1 MFESVNKMQ
10 TISASKQASKQSVV
24 QFKQAPLPFVGQ
36 KRMFLKHF
44 ETILNENIKDDGE
57 GWTIIDTFGGSGLL
71 SHAAK
76 RLKPKARV
84 IYNDFDGYAERLAH
98 IDDINALRSQL
109 FTVVGNTT
117 PKNKRMPKEL
127 KAECVKIIQA
137 FDGYKDL
144 NCLASWLLFSGQQV
158 ATIDELFQNDF
169 WHCIRQSD
177 YPKADGYLD
186 GVEIVQESFHTLLPK
201 FSDDPKALFVL
212 DPPYLCT
219 RQESYKQV
227 TYFDLIDFL
236 RLVNITRP
244 PYIFFSS
251 TKSEFVRF
259 IEYMVDDKVH
269 NWKTFDN
276 AQRIV
281 VNASASY
288 SGKYEDNM
296 VYKF

>member
-1 MFESVNKMQ
+1 MANQ
-10 TISASKQASKQSVV
+10 NT
-24 QFKQAPLPFVGQ
+24 FKQAPLPFIGQ

-44 ETILNENIKDDGE
+44 ETVLNENIPDDGE
-57 GWTIIDTFGGSGLL
+57 GWIILDTFGGSGLL
-71 SHAAK
+71 SHTAK

-98 IDDINALRSQL
+98 IDDINKLRAELYS
-109 FTVVGNTT
+109 VVGNATS
-117 PKNKRMPKEL
+117 KNKRMTKDC
-127 KAECVKIIQA
+127 KAECIRIIQN
-137 FDGYKDL
+137 FKGYKDL

-158 ATIDELFQNDF
+158 ATLDDLFQHNF

-186 GVEIVQESFHTLLPK
+186 GVEIVKESFHTLLPK

-212 DPPYLCT
+212 DLPYLCT
-219 RQESYKQV
+219 KQESYKQA

-244 PYIFFSS
+244 PYVFFSS
-251 TKSEFVRF
+251 TKSEFIRF
-259 IEYMVDDKVH
+259 VNYMLEDKVD
-269 NWKTFDN
+269 NWQAFEN
-276 AQRIV
+276 AKRIT
-281 VNASASY
+281 VNAKLNYQVA
-288 SGKYEDNM
+288 YEDNL

>member
-1 MFESVNKMQ
+1 MANQ
-10 TISASKQASKQSVV
+10 NT
-24 QFKQAPLPFVGQ
+24 FKQAPLPFIGQ

-44 ETILNENIKDDGE
+44 ETVLNENIPDDGE
-57 GWTIIDTFGGSGLL
+57 GWIILDTFGGSGLL
-71 SHAAK
+71 SHTAK

-98 IDDINALRSQL
+98 IDDINKLRAELYS
-109 FTVVGNTT
+109 VVGNATS
-117 PKNKRMPKEL
+117 KNKRMTKDC
-127 KAECVKIIQA
+127 KAECIRIIQN
-137 FDGYKDL
+137 FKGYKDL

-158 ATIDELFQNDF
+158 ATLDDLFQHNF

-186 GVEIVQESFHTLLPK
+186 GVEIVKESFHTLLPK

-219 RQESYKQV
+219 KQESYKQA

-244 PYIFFSS
+244 PYVFFSS
-251 TKSEFVRF
+251 TKSEFIRF
-259 IEYMVDDKVH
+259 VNYMLEDKVD
-269 NWKTFDN
+269 NWQAFEN
-276 AQRIV
+276 AKRIT
-281 VNASASY
+281 VNAKLNYQVA
-288 SGKYEDNM
+288 YEDNL

>member
-1 MFESVNKMQ
+1 MANQ
-10 TISASKQASKQSVV
+10 NT
-24 QFKQAPLPFVGQ
+24 FKQAPLPFIGQ

-44 ETILNENIKDDGE
+44 ETVLNENIKGDGE
-57 GWTIIDTFGGSGLL
+57 GWIIIDTFGGSGLL
-71 SHAAK
+71 SHTAK

-98 IDDINALRSQL
+98 IDDINRLRAELYS
-109 FTVVGNTT
+109 VVGNATS
-117 PKNKRMPKEL
+117 KNKRMTKDC
-127 KAECVKIIQA
+127 KAECIRIIQN
-137 FDGYKDL
+137 FKGYKDL

-158 ATIDELFQNDF
+158 ATLDDLFQHNF

-186 GVEIVQESFHTLLPK
+186 GVEIVKESFHTLLPK
-201 FSDDPKALFVL
+201 FSNDPKALFVL

-219 RQESYKQV
+219 KQESYKQA

-244 PYIFFSS
+244 PYVFFSS
-251 TKSEFVRF
+251 TKSEFIRF
-259 IEYMVDDKVH
+259 MNYMLEDKVD
-269 NWKTFDN
+269 NWQAFEN
-276 AQRIV
+276 AKRIT
-281 VNASASY
+281 VNAKLNYQVA
-288 SGKYEDNM
+288 YEDNL

>member
-1 MFESVNKMQ
+1 MANQ
-10 TISASKQASKQSVV
+10 NT
-24 QFKQAPLPFVGQ
+24 FKQAPLPFIGQ

-44 ETILNENIKDDGE
+44 ETVLNENIKGEGE
-57 GWTIIDTFGGSGLL
+57 GWIIIDTFGGSGLL
-71 SHAAK
+71 SHTAK

-98 IDDINALRSQL
+98 IDDINQLRAELYS
-109 FTVVGNTT
+109 VVGNATS
-117 PKNKRMPKEL
+117 KNKRMTKDC
-127 KAECVKIIQA
+127 KAECIRIIQN
-137 FDGYKDL
+137 FKGYKDL

-158 ATIDELFQNDF
+158 ATLDDLFQHNF

-186 GVEIVQESFHTLLPK
+186 GVEIVKESFHTLLPK

-219 RQESYKQV
+219 KQESYKQAK
-227 TYFDLIDFL
+227 YFDLIDFL

-244 PYIFFSS
+244 PYVFFSS
-251 TKSEFVRF
+251 TKSEFIRF
-259 IEYMVDDKVH
+259 VNYMLEDKVD
-269 NWKTFDN
+269 NWQAFEN
-276 AQRIV
+276 AKRIT
-281 VNASASY
+281 VNAKLNYQVA
-288 SGKYEDNM
+288 YEDNL

>member
-1 MFESVNKMQ
+1 MANQ
-10 TISASKQASKQSVV
+10 NT
-24 QFKQAPLPFVGQ
+24 FKQAPLPFIGQ

-44 ETILNENIKDDGE
+44 ETVLNENIKGDGE

-71 SHAAK
+71 SHTAK

-98 IDDINALRSQL
+98 IDDINRLRAELYS
-109 FTVVGNTT
+109 VVGNATS
-117 PKNKRMPKEL
+117 KNKRMTKDC
-127 KAECVKIIQA
+127 KAECIRIIQN
-137 FDGYKDL
+137 FKGYKDL

-158 ATIDELFQNDF
+158 ATLDDLFQHNF

-186 GVEIVQESFHTLLPK
+186 GVEVIRESFHTLLPK
-201 FSDDPKALFVL
+201 YANDPKALFVL

-219 RQESYKQV
+219 KQESYKQA
-227 TYFDLIDFL
+227 TYFDFL

-244 PYIFFSS
+244 PYVFFSS
-251 TKSEFVRF
+251 TKSEFIRF
-259 IEYMVDDKVH
+259 VNYMLEDKVD
-269 NWKTFDN
+269 NWQAFEN
-276 AQRIV
+276 AKRIT
-281 VNASASY
+281 VNAKLNYQVA
-288 SGKYEDNM
+288 YEDNL

>member
-1 MFESVNKMQ
+1 MANQ
-10 TISASKQASKQSVV
+10 NT
-24 QFKQAPLPFVGQ
+24 FKQAPLPFIGQ

-44 ETILNENIKDDGE
+44 ETVLNENIKGEGE
-57 GWTIIDTFGGSGLL
+57 GWIIIDTFGGSGLL
-71 SHAAK
+71 SHTAK

-98 IDDINALRSQL
+98 IDDINQLRAELYS
-109 FTVVGNTT
+109 VVGNATS
-117 PKNKRMPKEL
+117 KNKRMTKDC
-127 KAECVKIIQA
+127 KAECIRIIQN
-137 FDGYKDL
+137 FKGYKDL

-158 ATIDELFQNDF
+158 ATLDDLFQHNF

-186 GVEIVQESFHTLLPK
+186 GVEIVKESFHTLLPK

-219 RQESYKQV
+219 KQESYKQAK
-227 TYFDLIDFL
+227 YFDLIDFL

-244 PYIFFSS
+244 PYVFFSS
-251 TKSEFVRF
+251 TKSEFIRF
-259 IEYMVDDKVH
+259 VNYMLEDKVD
-269 NWKTFDN
+269 NWQAFEN
-276 AQRIV
+276 AERIT
-281 VNASASY
+281 VNAKLNYQVA
-288 SGKYEDNM
+288 YEDNL

>member
-1 MFESVNKMQ
+1 MANQ
-10 TISASKQASKQSVV
+10 NT
-24 QFKQAPLPFVGQ
+24 FKQAPLPFIGQ

-44 ETILNENIKDDGE
+44 ETVLNENIKGNGE

-71 SHAAK
+71 SHTAK
-76 RLKPKARV
+76 RLKPKARI

-98 IDDINALRSQL
+98 IDDINRLRAELYS
-109 FTVVGNTT
+109 VVGNTT
-117 PKNKRMPKEL
+117 SKNKRMTKDC
-127 KAECVKIIQA
+127 KAECIRIIQN
-137 FDGYKDL
+137 FKGYKDL

-158 ATIDELFQNDF
+158 ATLDDLFQHNF

-186 GVEIVQESFHTLLPK
+186 GVEIVKESFHTLLPK
-201 FSDDPKALFVL
+201 FSNDPKALFVL

-219 RQESYKQV
+219 KQESYKQA

-244 PYIFFSS
+244 PYVFFSS
-251 TKSEFVRF
+251 TKSEFIRF
-259 IEYMVDDKVH
+259 VNYMLEDKVD
-269 NWKTFDN
+269 NWQAFEN
-276 AQRIV
+276 AKRIT
-281 VNASASY
+281 VNAKLNYQVA
-288 SGKYEDNM
+288 YEDNL

>member
-1 MFESVNKMQ
+1 MANQ
-10 TISASKQASKQSVV
+10 NT
-24 QFKQAPLPFVGQ
+24 FKQAPLPFIGQ

-44 ETILNENIKDDGE
+44 ETVLNENIKGDGE

-71 SHAAK
+71 SHTAK

-98 IDDINALRSQL
+98 IDDINQLRAELYS
-109 FTVVGNTT
+109 VVGNATS
-117 PKNKRMPKEL
+117 KNKRMTKDC
-127 KAECVKIIQA
+127 KAECIRIIQN
-137 FDGYKDL
+137 FKGYKDL

-158 ATIDELFQNDF
+158 ATLDDLFQHNF

-186 GVEIVQESFHTLLPK
+186 SVEIVKESFHTLLPK
-201 FSDDPKALFVL
+201 FSNDPKALFVL

-219 RQESYKQV
+219 KQESYKQA

-244 PYIFFSS
+244 PYVFFSS
-251 TKSEFVRF
+251 TKSEFIRF
-259 IEYMVDDKVH
+259 MNYMLEDKVD
-269 NWKTFDN
+269 NWQAFEN
-276 AQRIV
+276 AKRIT
-281 VNASASY
+281 VNAKLNYQVA
-288 SGKYEDNM
+288 YEDNL

>member
-1 MFESVNKMQ
+1 MANQ
-10 TISASKQASKQSVV
+10 NT
-24 QFKQAPLPFVGQ
+24 FKQAPLPFIGQ

-44 ETILNENIKDDGE
+44 ETVLNENIKGEGE
-57 GWTIIDTFGGSGLL
+57 GWIIIDTFGGSGLL
-71 SHAAK
+71 SHTAK

-98 IDDINALRSQL
+98 IDDINRLRAELYS
-109 FTVVGNTT
+109 VVGNTT
-117 PKNKRMPKEL
+117 SKNKRMTKDC
-127 KAECVKIIQA
+127 KAECIRIIQN
-137 FDGYKDL
+137 FKGYKDL

-158 ATIDELFQNDF
+158 ATLDDLFQHNF

-186 GVEIVQESFHTLLPK
+186 GVEIVKESFHTLLPK
-201 FSDDPKALFVL
+201 FSNDPKALFVL

-219 RQESYKQV
+219 KQESYKQA

-244 PYIFFSS
+244 PYVFFSS
-251 TKSEFVRF
+251 TKSEFIRF
-259 IEYMVDDKVH
+259 VNYMLEDKVD
-269 NWKTFDN
+269 NWQAFEN
-276 AQRIV
+276 AKRIT
-281 VNASASY
+281 VNAKLNYQVA
-288 SGKYEDNM
+288 YEDNL

>member
-1 MFESVNKMQ
+1 MANQ
-10 TISASKQASKQSVV
+10 NT
-24 QFKQAPLPFVGQ
+24 FKQAPLPFIGQ

-44 ETILNENIKDDGE
+44 ETVLNENISDNGE
-57 GWTIIDTFGGSGLL
+57 GWTILDAFGGSGLL
-71 SHAAK
+71 SHTAK

-98 IDDINALRSQL
+98 IDDINQLRAELYS
-109 FTVVGNTT
+109 VVGNATS
-117 PKNKRMPKEL
+117 KNKRMTKDC
-127 KAECVKIIQA
+127 KAECIRIIQN
-137 FDGYKDL
+137 FKGYKDL

-158 ATIDELFQNDF
+158 ATLDDLFQHNF

-186 GVEIVQESFHTLLPK
+186 GVEIVKESFHTLLPK
-201 FSDDPKALFVL
+201 FSNDPKALFVL

-219 RQESYKQV
+219 KQESYKQA

-244 PYIFFSS
+244 PYVFFSS
-251 TKSEFVRF
+251 TKSEFIRF
-259 IEYMVDDKVH
+259 VNYMLEDKVD
-269 NWKTFDN
+269 NWQAFEN
-276 AQRIV
+276 AKRIT
-281 VNASASY
+281 VNAKLNYQVA
-288 SGKYEDNM
+288 YEDNL

>member
-1 MFESVNKMQ
+1 MANKK
-10 TISASKQASKQSVV
+10 T
-24 QFKQAPLPFVGQ
+24 FKQAPLPFIGQ

-44 ETILNENIKDDGE
+44 QNILNEHIKDDGE
-57 GWTIIDTFGGSGLL
+57 GWIIIDAFGGSGLL
-71 SHAAK
+71 SHVAK
-76 RLKPKARV
+76 AIKPKARV
-84 IYNDFDGYAERLAH
+84 IYNDFDGYSERLAH
-98 IDDINALRSQL
+98 IGDINTLRSQL
-109 FTVVGNTT
+109 FTVVGNAT

-158 ATIDELFQNDF
+158 GTFEELFAKDF
-169 WHCIRQSD
+169 WHCVRQSD
-177 YPKADGYLD
+177 YPSADGYLD
-186 GVEIVQESFHTLLPK
+186 GVEVVSESFHTLLPR
-201 FSDDPKALFVL
+201 FSADPQAVFVL

-219 RQESYKQV
+219 KQESYKQAH
-227 TYFDLIDFL
+227 YFDLIDFL

-259 IEYMVDDKVH
+259 IEYMRQDKVD
-269 NWKTFDN
+269 NWQAFDG
-276 AQRIV
+276 AQRVAIKTAL
-281 VNASASY
+281 NY
-288 SGKYEDNM
+288 QGEYEDNM

>member
-1 MFESVNKMQ
+1 MANQ
-10 TISASKQASKQSVV
+10 NT
-24 QFKQAPLPFVGQ
+24 FKQAPLPFIGQ

-44 ETILNENIKDDGE
+44 ETVLNENIKDEGA

-71 SHAAK
+71 SHTAK

-98 IDDINALRSQL
+98 ISDTNTLRARIFARIGNA
-109 FTVVGNTT
+109 T
-117 PKNKRMPKEL
+117 PKNKRLPKSL
-127 KAECVKIIQA
+127 KAEIIQIIDE
-137 FDGYKDL
+137 FQGYKDL

-158 ATIDELFQNDF
+158 GSLEELYRKDF
-169 WHCIRQSD
+169 WHCVRLSD
-177 YPKADGYLD
+177 YPGAEGYLD
-186 GVEIVQESFHTLLPK
+186 GVEIMKESFHTLLPK
-201 FSDDPKALFVL
+201 FSNDPKALFVL

-219 RQESYKQV
+219 RQESYKQA

-236 RLVNITRP
+236 RLINITRP

-269 NWKTFDN
+269 NWQNFDN

-281 VNASASY
+281 VNTSASY

>member
-10 TISASKQASKQSVV
+10 TISASKQSVV

-44 ETILNENIKDDGE
+44 EMILNENIKGDGE

-71 SHAAK
+71 SHVAK

-109 FTVVGNTT
+109 FTVVSSAM

-186 GVEIVQESFHTLLPK
+186 GVEIVRESFHTLLPK
-201 FSDDPKALFVL
+201 FADNPKALFVL

-219 RQESYKQV
+219 RQESYKQA

-269 NWKTFDN
+269 NWQTFDN

>member
-1 MFESVNKMQ
+1 MANQ
-10 TISASKQASKQSVV
+10 NT
-24 QFKQAPLPFVGQ
+24 FKQAPLPFIGQ

-44 ETILNENIKDDGE
+44 ETVLNENIKGDGE
-57 GWTIIDTFGGSGLL
+57 DWTIIDTFGGSGLL
-71 SHAAK
+71 SHTAK

-98 IDDINALRSQL
+98 IDDINQLRAELYS
-109 FTVVGNTT
+109 VVGNATS
-117 PKNKRMPKEL
+117 KNKRMTKDC
-127 KAECVKIIQA
+127 KAECIRIIQN
-137 FDGYKDL
+137 FKGYKDL

-158 ATIDELFQNDF
+158 ATLDDLFQHNF

-186 GVEIVQESFHTLLPK
+186 GVEIVKESFHTLLPK
-201 FSDDPKALFVL
+201 FSNDPKALFVL

-219 RQESYKQV
+219 KQESYKQA

-244 PYIFFSS
+244 PYVFFSS
-251 TKSEFVRF
+251 TKSEFIRF
-259 IEYMVDDKVH
+259 VNYMLEDKVD
-269 NWKTFDN
+269 NWQAFEN
-276 AQRIV
+276 AKRIT
-281 VNASASY
+281 VNAKLNYQVA
-288 SGKYEDNM
+288 YEDNL